1 MAWCA
6 VATKT
11 SPELLRGLHEDYICA
26 GADVIT
32 TNSFSSAR
40 HVLEPAGLGDEVIA
54 INNQAVA
61 LAREARDAAAER
73 PVWIAGSISCFNGG
87 LDQSKIPTPEA
98 AKANY
103 REQADCLADAGVDL
117 LLMEMMMDVEH
128 ACYAL
133 EAAVATGLPVWVGFS
148 CRLADDGETVLM
160 YSKSAA
166 DTRFDHVLS
175 KVMAVGG
182 SAAGVM
188 HSTIADT
195 GPALDV
201 LMENWSGPAMAYP
214 ESGEKFTMPI
224 WNFGDV
230 ASPDDF
236 AATMAA
242 WVEKGVQIIG
252 GCCGLG
258 PDHIRTIKDR
268 MPENINK
275 LN

>member
-11 SPELLRGLHEDYICA
+11 SPELLRGLHEDYIRA

-103 REQADCLADAGVDL
+103 REQADC
-117 LLMEMMMDVEH
+117 
-128 ACYAL
+128 
-133 EAAVATGLPVWVGFS
+133 
-148 CRLADDGETVLM
+148 LADDGETVLM